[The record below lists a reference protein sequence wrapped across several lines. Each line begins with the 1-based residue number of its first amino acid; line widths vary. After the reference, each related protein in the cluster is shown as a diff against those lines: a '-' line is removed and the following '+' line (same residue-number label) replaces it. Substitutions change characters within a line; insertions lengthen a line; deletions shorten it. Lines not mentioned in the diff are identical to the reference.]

1 MANPLL
7 SGKFLIRTFRTG
19 NFVTARDGGHHS
31 IDALIS
37 SATVPGPNEVFTFQA
52 GDNFQHFVST
62 AKNFFLSARNGGGI
76 GASNDTETFQTEAQ
90 DFRDDEKLKL
100 TGPAEDGTFSI
111 QTLTGNFVTAVG
123 GGGHSSRAF
132 HTDATVALAWEKFHL
147 LRTGDLTVGHL
158 HFYAIRPIGTDLGFL
173 TAINGGNRKVNAMTA
188 KSPLVDNS
196 RFNLQKQPDGTFA
209 IGTPCPSTL

>member
-37 SATVPGPNEVFTFQA
+37 SATVPGPNEVFTFQP

-62 AKNFFLSARNGGGI
+62 AKNFFLSARN

-111 QTLTGNFVTAVG
+111 QTLTSIVFGLG
-123 GGGHSSRAF
+123 Y
-132 HTDATVALAWEKFHL
+132 
-147 LRTGDLTVGHL
+147 TVGVENEK
-158 HFYAIRPIGTDLGFL
+158 IGGLQ
-173 TAINGGNRKVNAMTA
+173 INDRLMIVGTGN
-188 KSPLVDNS
+188 
-196 RFNLQKQPDGTFA
+196 QPDG
-209 IGTPCPSTL
+209 